1 MSTDNSNRFTFKAAA
16 FLVLKE
22 EGKILL
28 YQRKNTVHEDGNYSF
43 VAGHLDGGETAQQ
56 ALAREAKEEANID
69 ILPEDLEVVHVL
81 HNKNPKDG
89 IEYFNVFMVPKR
101 WSGEIKNMEPEHCGD
116 LSWFPIASLPDNT
129 INYINAVLGHIEL
142 GQFYSNFGW

>member
-1 MSTDNSNRFTFKAAA
+1 MSTDNTHRFNFRSAA

-56 ALAREAKEEANID
+56 AVAREAKEEANID
-69 ILPEDLEVVHVL
+69 IAPEDLEVVHVM
-81 HNKNPKDG
+81 HNRSPG
-89 IEYFNVFMVPKR
+89 GVEYFNVFLTPKR
-101 WSGEIKNMEPEHCGD
+101 WSGEITNMEPDSCGD
-116 LSWFPIASLPDNT
+116 LSWFPIADLPPNT
-129 INYINAVLGHIEL
+129 INYIRSVLGAIEM
-142 GQFYSNFGW
+142 GVFYSNFGW